1 MQVIQTRI
9 PVDLDEDKE
18 KGDEMETC
26 RKTNF
31 ALPGKITATREG
43 KLGKNKK

>member
-31 ALPGKITATREG
+31 ALPGKPPKGENWE
-43 KLGKNKK
+43 KLKI